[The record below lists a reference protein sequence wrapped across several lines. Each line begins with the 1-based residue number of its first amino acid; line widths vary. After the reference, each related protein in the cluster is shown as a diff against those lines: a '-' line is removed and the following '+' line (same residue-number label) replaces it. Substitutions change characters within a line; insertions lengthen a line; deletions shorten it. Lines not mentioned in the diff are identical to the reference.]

1 MEGTMTTAISAK
13 EWIAERFSDR
23 ARRAGP
29 GMVGIDPKDAA
40 KVIAFGGGFPDAS
53 TLPIQDILEST
64 RVALERD
71 GEWALQYAFG
81 TGVPELVDVLLDK
94 LAHDQG
100 IRASRENV
108 LITNGASQA
117 LGLIFEAFVDPG
129 DIVISEAPFFLGT
142 VHRCRASGA
151 DVREVP
157 LDDQGMLIPELRATL
172 ESIRAEGRNAK
183 FLYMVP
189 NFQNPTGI
197 TYSTERRREI
207 IALCEEHQVMI
218 LEDDAYYDLRFEGAA
233 EPTFYGLAGGSGLV
247 MYCGTFSKIIGAG
260 MRLGWVVADPTI
272 IAHLSGLK
280 TDAGTPAFASH
291 VVAEF
296 TGSGTLREHIETLK
310 ALYRHRRDVMLAEL
324 DAKMP
329 SGTAWTR
336 PTGGFFIWM
345 TLPEGLTCQD
355 VAARCMQRGLQV
367 GLGSMFFTSGKGER
381 NIRLAYSFN
390 NDDEICRGVDILAN
404 VVNELQAGH

>member
-1 MEGTMTTAISAK
+1 MT
-13 EWIAERFSDR
+13 
-23 ARRAGP
+23 
-29 GMVGIDPKDAA
+29 GINPKDAT

-53 TLPIQDILEST
+53 TLPIADILEST
-64 RVALERD
+64 RIALERD
-71 GEWALQYAFG
+71 GDWALQYAFG

-94 LAHDQG
+94 LRHDQG
-100 IRASRENV
+100 IVAERENI

-129 DIVISEAPFFLGT
+129 DVVISEAPFFLGT

-151 DVREVP
+151 DVREIA
-157 LDDQGMLIPELRATL
+157 LDNEGMIVEELAATL
-172 ESIRAEGRNAK
+172 EALATEGRQAK
-183 FLYMVP
+183 FLYLVP

-197 TYSTERRREI
+197 TYTRSRREAI
-207 IALCEEHQVMI
+207 LELCKQHGVPV

-233 EPTFYGLAGGSGLV
+233 EPTFYGMADTEGQV

-260 MRLGWVVADPTI
+260 MRLGWVVAHPTI

-296 TGSGTLREHIETLK
+296 TGSGTLAEHIGTLK
-310 ALYRHRRDVMLAEL
+310 EVYRHRRDVMLREL
-324 DAKMP
+324 EENLP
-329 SGTAWTR
+329 EGCSWTH
-336 PTGGFFIWM
+336 PTGGFFIWL
-345 TLPEGLTCQD
+345 TLPEPLNCAD
-355 VAARCMQRGLQV
+355 VAAACMQSGLQV
-367 GLGSMFFTSGKGER
+367 GLGTNFFTSGKGQR

-390 NDDEICRGVDILAN
+390 DDDEIKRGIKILAN
-404 VVNELQAGH
+404 TISELAGA

>member
-1 MEGTMTTAISAK
+1 
-13 EWIAERFSDR
+13 
-23 ARRAGP
+23 
-29 GMVGIDPKDAA
+29 MVGIDPKDAA

-81 TGVPELVDVLLDK
+81 SGVPELVDALLDK

-100 IRASRENV
+100 IQAARENV

-151 DVREVP
+151 EVLEIP
-157 LDDQGMLIPELRATL
+157 MDDDGMDTATLKATLDGLRA
-172 ESIRAEGRNAK
+172 AGRSAK
-183 FLYMVP
+183 FLYTVP

-197 TYSTERRREI
+197 TYSGQRRREI
-207 IALCEEHQVMI
+207 IELCEEHQVMI
-218 LEDDAYYDLRFEGAA
+218 LEDDAYYDLRFEGDP
-233 EPTFYGLAGGSGLV
+233 EPTFYSLAGGSGLV

-260 MRLGWVVADPTI
+260 MRLGWVVADPTV

-324 DAKMP
+324 EAKMP
-329 SGTAWTR
+329 DGTRWTR
-336 PTGGFFIWM
+336 PTGGFFIWL
-345 TLPEGLTCQD
+345 TLPDGLACQD

-367 GLGSMFFTSGKGER
+367 GLGSMFFTSGKGHS

-390 NDDEICRGVDILAN
+390 DDEEIKRGVGILAD
-404 VVNELQAGH
+404 VVMELVSER